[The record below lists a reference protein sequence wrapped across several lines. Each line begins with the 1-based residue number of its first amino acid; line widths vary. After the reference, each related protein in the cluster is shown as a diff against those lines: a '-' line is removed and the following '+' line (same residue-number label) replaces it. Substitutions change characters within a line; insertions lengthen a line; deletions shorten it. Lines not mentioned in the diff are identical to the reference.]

1 MFAVPLFHPPT
12 PYLLTATGS
21 SSPLKRDLF
30 LFAPMG
36 ELKPT
41 PYVDLTLQSYMH
53 DRHISSSFRMLVL
66 SLVLLVGE
74 KEVFGFFF
82 FLPPNLNPLILH
94 QNTLSSYTTSECPS
108 PAFSFIQHPDFTRSF
123 FLLLFLNPPF
133 FIPILRPSAHIV
145 VTPRLTTATFSCFPP
160 AILFQKLLPNH

>member
-1 MFAVPLFHPPT
+1 MYMQFSFSELNLSFT
-12 PYLLTATGS
+12 PIIGVCCASFS
-21 SSPLKRDLF
+21 STHSLSLNCNRF
-30 LFAPMG
+30 LFSSKEGSVSFCTHGRTQTYPLCG
-36 ELKPT
+36 F
-41 PYVDLTLQSYMH
+41 DLTILH
-53 DRHISSSFRMLVL
+53 AWHWHISSSFRMLVL

-123 FLLLFLNPPF
+123 FFFLLLFLNPPF
-133 FIPILRPSAHIV
+133 LYLFLDPLLIL
-145 VTPRLTTATFSCFPP
+145 
-160 AILFQKLLPNH
+160 